1 MIVLA
6 ISIASYC
13 VGKSLS
19 SDHFSYFIVELSDR
33 ISLWELYLYPNND
46 FAIPGI
52 VISWL
57 MLGMVVFLFCFYLLK
72 KYQGEKNQQNSLMA
86 TVWGCLSY
94 FHFTIL
100 FQYINWISISITFNT
115 DSEAQIEEYAAL
127 RAFAGLL
134 AALNLAL
141 AAFNALQTKQS
152 FQYDQKYSFRTFD
165 VATTGVFVKF
175 LASLLRIALP

>member
-1 MIVLA
+1 MALS
-6 ISIASYC
+6 ISIASY
-13 VGKSLS
+13 SIDRTNQY
-19 SDHFSYFIVELSDR
+19 DHFSEFIVELSDR
-33 ISLWELYLYPNND
+33 ITLWALGLNASDN
-46 FAIPGI
+46 FALTGVVFSSI
-52 VISWL
+52 L
-57 MLGMVVFLFCFYLLK
+57 LGMMVFILMICMWRNWNRK
-72 KYQGEKNQQNSLMA
+72 GSHNQTFSQI
-86 TVWGCLSY
+86 VWGCLSY

-115 DSEAQIEEYAAL
+115 DSEAQIEDYAAL